1 MPRLLSHGLFP
12 HPPASLSPVCRRTRG
27 TGYTIPG
34 GTLFFLSS
42 LFPRLLPGPFPPS
55 AKGREALGTL
65 PQVGRSLPPMAL
77 SSLLAV
83 RAPLRLPERVGCLLS
98 SDLLLRLLPGP
109 FPPPAKGHEALS
121 TLPQMGRFL
130 PPMVLSPPPAV
141 RTPPPPAGGLGA
153 QGTLS
158 RALCLLPPADPFPR
172 PPSESPLPPAEGA
185 RGGECALS
193 DAAPSLLRHSSPARR
208 QGPSPSY
215 RRGWDTGHA
224 FTRTA
229 LSSSSPCL
237 FSHLSPGPL
246 PPPAKWRRARSIPN
260 SCFPHRTRALPRL
273 SAPLLKRG
281 QETLEGNL
289 LLS

>member
-1 MPRLLSHGLFP
+1 MP
-12 HPPASLSPVCRRTRG
+12 SLHLTFFPVCCQG
-27 TGYTIPG
+27 
-34 GTLFFLSS
+34 LS
-42 LFPRLLPGPFPPS
+42 
-55 AKGREALGTL
+55 
-65 PQVGRSLPPMAL
+65 
-77 SSLLAV
+77 
-83 RAPLRLPERVGCLLS
+83 
-98 SDLLLRLLPGP
+98 
-109 FPPPAKGHEALS
+109 PPPAKGREALS

-141 RTPPPPAGGLGA
+141 RTPLPPAGGLGA

-158 RALCLLPPADPFPR
+158 STMPSPPSDLFPR

-193 DAAPSLLRHSSPARR
+193 GAAPSLLRHSSPARR

-229 LSSSSPCL
+229 LSPSSPCL

-246 PPPAKWRRARSIPN
+246 PPPAKWRRARSIPK

-289 LLS
+289 LPS